1 MATVLLSEIP
11 DDTMLSYEDYHETVT
26 ALELRQ
32 MIAAGEVK
40 KSDHTWIVTEP
51 RVWKPDAK
59 YMIDQYIENEYQDM
73 YEDWDERANDCIT
86 PEHIA
91 KIQAVLDEAFSDGH
105 ATQYWMLDGPDV
117 IIDEV

>member
-1 MATVLLSEIP
+1 MAKVLLSEIS
-11 DDTMLSYEDYHETVT
+11 DDTMLSYEDSHETVT

-32 MIAAGEVK
+32 MIAAGEIK
-40 KSDHTWIVTEP
+40 PLDHTWIVAEP
-51 RVWKPDAK
+51 KVWKPDAE
-59 YMIDQYIENEYQDM
+59 YMIIQYIENEYQDM
-73 YEDWDERANDCIT
+73 YEDWDERANDCIK

-117 IIDEV
+117 IID